1 MRQFREKWVAGA
13 FVQQIGTNAPSSF
26 TGLNVSSQAALRDST
41 ILNVESVARLN
52 VASQSALRDLTVANV
67 ASFNGVAVASNFVGN
82 SAIRG
87 LAVLAANVSVGSVVA
102 TGVVSGDVIL
112 TGVYMSGVNAGS
124 SYTTRVDSVRADG
137 FDVRING
144 TAGVA
149 LTIAWWKVS

>member
-1 MRQFREKWVAGA
+1 MRQFREKWVSGA
-13 FVQQIGTNAPSSF
+13 FIQQTGTNAPSSL
-26 TGLNVSSQAALRDST
+26 TGLNASSQSNLRNLAVT
-41 ILNVESVARLN
+41 Q
-52 VASQSALRDLTVANV
+52 VASVEGVTV
-67 ASFNGVAVASNFVGN
+67 SSNFVGN
-82 SAIRG
+82 PTIRG